1 MSLAMF
7 ASEFISESDNN
18 NNNNNLMQQKKQEHN
33 RRQPLSNRNVPNNV
47 SNNVPNKKIR
57 TDKVNSV
64 LESIHNNTKSM
75 SPSYESLAEYG
86 SIPPNPTSMGSEK
99 AMLRENMQVQ
109 DVPTPFDN
117 EEETLDLNNYQQ
129 NYGTTESNQEYYKK
143 YIPQFNPNIVPVKKD
158 SQNYYHMIQQNQ
170 TNQTNQTNKDVL
182 LEKLNYMIHLLEEKQ
197 EEKTN
202 NVTEEVI
209 LYSFLGIFII
219 FIVDSFTKLGKYT
232 R

>member
-18 NNNNNLMQQKKQEHN
+18 NNNLIHQKKQEHN
-33 RRQPLSNRNVPNNV
+33 RRQPNMNN
-47 SNNVPNKKIR
+47 NNIPNKKIR
-57 TDKVNSV
+57 SEKVNSV
-64 LESIHNNTKSM
+64 LESIHNSKNNM
-75 SPSYESLAEYG
+75 SYESLAEY
-86 SIPPNPTSMGSEK
+86 SQPPPNPTSMGSEK

-109 DVPTPFDN
+109 DVPTPFDT
-117 EEETLDLNNYQQ
+117 EDETLDLNNYQQ
-129 NYGTTESNQEYYKK
+129 NYGTNESNNDYYKK
-143 YIPQFNPNIVPVKKD
+143 YIPQFNPNIVPINKNAV
-158 SQNYYHMIQQNQ
+158 NYYHMMQQPQ
-170 TNQTNQTNKDVL
+170 SQSQSQSQQSSKDVL

-219 FIVDSFTKLGKYT
+219 FIVDSFTKLGKYS

>member
-1 MSLAMF
+1 
-7 ASEFISESDNN
+7 
-18 NNNNNLMQQKKQEHN
+18 MQHKKQEHN
-33 RRQPLSNRNVPNNV
+33 RKHNVTA
-47 SNNVPNKKIR
+47 NKKIR
-57 TDKVNSV
+57 TEKVNSI
-64 LESIHNNTKSM
+64 LESIHNNNTN

-99 AMLRENMQVQ
+99 AKLRENMQVQ
-109 DVPTPFDN
+109 DVPTPFDT

-129 NYGTTESNQEYYKK
+129 NYGTSESNHEYYKK
-143 YIPQFNPNIVPVKKD
+143 YIPQFNPNIIPIKKD
-158 SQNYYHMIQQNQ
+158 SQNYYHHTIQQQ
-170 TNQTNQTNKDVL
+170 EQPSVNKDVL

-219 FIVDSFTKLGKYT
+219 FIVDSFTKMGKYS